1 MGTASTA
8 AGMRCW
14 LSLPAPGQ
22 YCRRLA
28 VEHTLR
34 RRGDRSPAT
43 RALLHIGIVTVW
55 ILIIVPG
62 VRRRLGRLLGGRLDI
77 DLGRGGN
84 DGRRVGIW
92 VGIRAPVG
100 SHERPDGEHDARPD
114 EDTPMTEA
122 TPMPEARPTT
132 ECIPRYRAGHEQYHQ
147 YPEDCQPLPS
157 HRCCFVLAVHDVSLS
172 CLSYS
177 GPVVRTLPQPS
188 EKILAVSIM
197 PLTRSLQARTI
208 LLSIGYLVA
217 SALPPQSPWI

>member
-1 MGTASTA
+1 M
-8 AGMRCW
+8 
-14 LSLPAPGQ
+14 
-22 YCRRLA
+22 
-28 VEHTLR
+28 EHALR

-43 RALLHIGIVTVW
+43 RALLHIGVVTLG
-55 ILIIVPG
+55 ILTIVPG
-62 VRRRLGRLLGGRLDI
+62 LRRRLGRLLGGRLDI

-84 DGRRVGIW
+84 DGRRGGIW

-100 SHERPDGEHDARPD
+100 AHVRPDGEHDARPN

-122 TPMPEARPTT
+122 MPMMEAMPTMGAMPT
-132 ECIPRYRAGHEQYHQ
+132 ECIPWDWAHHEQYHQ

-172 CLSYS
+172 CLPYS
-177 GPVVRTLPQPS
+177 GPVVRTLPQHS

-208 LLSIGYLVA
+208 LLSMGHLVA
-217 SALPPQSPWI
+217 SALPPQGPSI